1 MNDSFSSVKDLVNTY
16 FENIS
21 ETNKNVAKVVSSWR
35 GILHQINNKNRQQDT
50 KRVDIGSQLA
60 DHSKIIEFKNGTLFV
75 ETDHPT
81 RIQLFQF
88 YKEYILGELKKKYP
102 ELKIQNL
109 SFFIGKQKKEVSEA
123 LRDVTSEEL
132 DKAIEKRT
140 GNYTEEV
147 IEQPKEVPENI
158 KKMFEGF
165 FN

>member
-1 MNDSFSSVKDLVNTY
+1 MLY
-16 FENIS
+16 LY
-21 ETNKNVAKVVSSWR
+21 KN
-35 GILHQINNKNRQQDT
+35 
-50 KRVDIGSQLA
+50 
-60 DHSKIIEFKNGTLFV
+60 
-75 ETDHPT
+75 
-81 RIQLFQF
+81 
-88 YKEYILGELKKKYP
+88 YILDSLRKKYP
-102 ELKIQNL
+102 ELKINNV

>member
-50 KRVDIGSQLA
+50 KRVNIGSQLA

-88 YKEYILGELKKKYP
+88 YKEYILGELKKKISGIENTKPFFFYW
-102 ELKIQNL
+102 KTKKR
-109 SFFIGKQKKEVSEA
+109 SFGSIT
-123 LRDVTSEEL
+123 RCY
-132 DKAIEKRT
+132 IRRT
-140 GNYTEEV
+140 
-147 IEQPKEVPENI
+147 
-158 KKMFEGF
+158 
-165 FN
+165 